1 MNLFDLYE
9 TNSNIERKR
18 EERENENVKNEEK
31 RDEKKEECGKAR
43 KATGREKLKRA
54 QRNGKRVKGM
64 RK

>member
-1 MNLFDLYE
+1 M
-9 TNSNIERKR
+9 
-18 EERENENVKNEEK
+18 KNEEK
-31 RDEKKEECGKAR
+31 REKKKEECGKAR